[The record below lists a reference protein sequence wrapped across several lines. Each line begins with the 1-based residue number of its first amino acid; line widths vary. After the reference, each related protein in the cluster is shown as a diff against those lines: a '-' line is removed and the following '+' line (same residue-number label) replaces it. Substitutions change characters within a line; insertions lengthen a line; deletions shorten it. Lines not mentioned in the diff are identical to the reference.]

1 MTQTQIPFYTHAED
15 YLASPTPEIQLLRG
29 ELIINRCTLR
39 IDKLH
44 FKGGGGGLLRIE
56 NNHFGMTKLSCDT
69 LDTVFLFPLLCK
81 VNLFKNLVFF
91 IHQLI

>member
-44 FKGGGGGLLRIE
+44 FKGGGGGGASAHRKKSFW
-56 NNHFGMTKLSCDT
+56 NDKTKL
-69 LDTVFLFPLLCK
+69 
-81 VNLFKNLVFF
+81 
-91 IHQLI
+91 